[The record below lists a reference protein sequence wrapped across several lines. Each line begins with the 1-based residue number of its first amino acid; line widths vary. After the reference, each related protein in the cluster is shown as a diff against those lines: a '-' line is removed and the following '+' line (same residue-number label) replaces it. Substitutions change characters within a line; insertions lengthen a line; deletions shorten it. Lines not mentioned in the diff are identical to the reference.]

1 MTRNNS
7 FFAPKGV
14 NISSGHLFGPKQLC
28 PSLAAW
34 QAAGQD
40 AGSRAV
46 AGLPSPS
53 EIVASAKALLGEPR
67 TSQKKGLAT
76 IKMKS
81 DDIARLPLSLPIV
94 RPRLLLLATLS
105 LLPAAAIENGL
116 GLTPPKGWRSWNF
129 YLSRVNETVM
139 RAQMRAAVDK
149 TRTVN
154 GVPTSLA
161 ELGYGAACELQRSR
175 RAHRHWRSSHS
186 CVETTSPR
194 AVASQAA
201 AAATPRLQR
210 LLHRVVLFADIVAM
224 DDGWQKCNC
233 SSRGDLDGS
242 LPKCGNCMSSR
253 WGPGTGGGCSFHN
266 PAQSQNRSIPAGDP
280 VVDVRRFP
288 NMKDLVDFGHS
299 LGLRVGGYLNN
310 CICAEGGQ
318 TPPHYEQDVNWITR
332 MGFDGVKIG
341 EQSER
346 VHLHLHHQCR
356 TILLTCGN
364 ARRQL
369 WIVAKRYAVGRTLQQ
384 IRAASAD

>member
-67 TSQKKGLAT
+67 TSHKKGLAT

-94 RPRLLLLATLS
+94 RPRLLLLAALS

-201 AAATPRLQR
+201 HSPTATSSPPRRAVRRYRGHGRRLAEVQLQLTR
-210 LLHRVVLFADIVAM
+210 RPGWLTPQVWQLHVEQM
-224 DDGWQKCNC
+224 
-233 SSRGDLDGS
+233 
-242 LPKCGNCMSSR
+242 
-253 WGPGTGGGCSFHN
+253 GPGHWRGLQLPQPRSVAEQEHPRGG
-266 PAQSQNRSIPAGDP
+266 P
-280 VVDVRRFP
+280 
-288 NMKDLVDFGHS
+288 
-299 LGLRVGGYLNN
+299 
-310 CICAEGGQ
+310 
-318 TPPHYEQDVNWITR
+318 
-332 MGFDGVKIG
+332 
-341 EQSER
+341 
-346 VHLHLHHQCR
+346 
-356 TILLTCGN
+356 CG
-364 ARRQL
+364 
-369 WIVAKRYAVGRTLQQ
+369 
-384 IRAASAD
+384 